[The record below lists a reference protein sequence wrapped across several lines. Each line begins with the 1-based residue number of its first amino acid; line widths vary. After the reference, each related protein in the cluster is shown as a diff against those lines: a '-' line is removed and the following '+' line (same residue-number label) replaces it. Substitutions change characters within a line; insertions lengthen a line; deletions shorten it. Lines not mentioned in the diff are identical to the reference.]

1 MEPGSKY
8 WMSAGFR
15 TIEVCLKQVFI
26 IGYVENNIL
35 LEKGCGGRGYDIK
48 GRKFQ
53 TLFENTSAVSLHL
66 WVSQKQT
73 LRQSF
78 VFRRYDGKSSPP
90 HLWVSQRCQTG
101 RRQVKQWCS
110 SNRGLQRA
118 LWSKTSF
125 CGSQI
130 ETKWG
135 LPSYPYLHW
144 PVIEFGKFF
153 QPRAVPRE
161 KERER
166 PGCELSSNLAAERIS
181 TLVLKE
187 LLEGTIESAMRE
199 GTLT

>member
-1 MEPGSKY
+1 MELGSKY

-35 LEKGCGGRGYDIK
+35 SEKGCGGRGYDIK

-66 WVSQKQT
+66 WVFQKQT

-78 VFRRYDGKSSPP
+78 VFRRYDGESSQP
-90 HLWVSQRCQTG
+90 HLWMIQRSQTG
-101 RRQVKQWCS
+101 RREVKQSCS

-125 CGSQI
+125 WGSQI
-130 ETKWG
+130 EAKWG
-135 LPSYPYLHW
+135 LPLYPYTDQSLSLGSSFSQVQF
-144 PVIEFGKFF
+144 P
-153 QPRAVPRE
+153 E
-161 KERER
+161 KKRER

-187 LLEGTIESAMRE
+187 LLEGTIESAVRE